1 MPHRTILA
9 HEQLVMHT
17 QPSVPMKIVA
27 TGFGEPD
34 HVLQA
39 VPVEDRPLG
48 KGEVAIQVRAAG
60 VNHADYKRYASPEY
74 TQNAGQKSPEFPLPL
89 GVEAAG
95 VVTAV
100 GEGATGPAGP
110 ILPGDEVIAYR
121 ILGGYADTIV
131 VPAACVVPKPT
142 RLSWEQA
149 ATLMLAGTTAAHT
162 LAAVCARPGQTVLV
176 HGAAGGVG
184 VAVVQL
190 AALEGVRII
199 GTAGEKG
206 FETLRS
212 YGVESVKY
220 GDGLK
225 ERVAALATEGVD
237 AAIDLVGTDE
247 AIDTSLALVVNRA
260 RIATVVAFRRAKET
274 GVQALGGSPGQ
285 DARGVA
291 IRDAARLRLTA
302 LAQAGAFDLK
312 VSRCF
317 PLAKAAEAH
326 RLLAK
331 GDGGGG
337 HMVLIP

>member
-1 MPHRTILA
+1 
-9 HEQLVMHT
+9 
-17 QPSVPMKIVA
+17 MKIVA

-34 HVLQA
+34 DVLQA
-39 VPVEDRPLG
+39 MPTENRPPG
-48 KGEVAIQVRAAG
+48 KGEVAIEVRAAG
-60 VNHADYKRYASPEY
+60 VNHADYKRYSSPEY
-74 TQNAGQKSPEFPLPL
+74 TRNAGQKPPDFPLPL
-89 GVEAAG
+89 GVETAG

-100 GEGATGPAGP
+100 GEEANGPAGP

-121 ILGGYADTIV
+121 ILGGYADRIM
-131 VPAACVVPKPT
+131 VPAACVLPKPT

-149 ATLMLAGTTAAHT
+149 AALMLAGTTAAHT

-176 HGAAGGVG
+176 HGAAGRVG
-184 VAVVQL
+184 LAVLQL
-190 AALEGVRII
+190 AAVDGVRVI
-199 GTAGEKG
+199 GTAGEKD
-206 FETLRS
+206 FEALRP
-212 YGVESVKY
+212 YGAEPVKY

-225 ERVAALATEGVD
+225 ERVAALAPEGVD

-247 AIDTSLALVVNRA
+247 AIDTSLALVADRS
-260 RIATVVAFRRAKET
+260 RIATIVAFRLARET
-274 GVQALGGSPGQ
+274 GILALGGSPGQ
-285 DARGVA
+285 DAAGVA

-317 PLAKAAEAH
+317 PLAQAAEAH

-331 GDGGGG
+331 GGGSGG